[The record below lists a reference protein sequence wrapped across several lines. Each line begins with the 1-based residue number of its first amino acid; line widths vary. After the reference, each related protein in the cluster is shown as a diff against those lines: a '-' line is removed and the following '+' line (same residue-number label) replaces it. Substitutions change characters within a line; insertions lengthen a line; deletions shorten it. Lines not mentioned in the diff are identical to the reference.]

1 METNQVVR
9 GLMSTLK
16 PPHQHLCSELLNSI
30 QSRTCN
36 TRRKETSVE
45 DQDSSN
51 KEDAKGFSLN
61 KARKRRKRAIRQCEL
76 RQMELKEA
84 KLRGK
89 ATKQTGKVNIQKPI
103 MMSPI
108 TKLWL
113 VQQSYKLVKEK
124 NKGKNGHTE
133 KK

>member
-51 KEDAKGFSLN
+51 KEDDKGFSLN
-61 KARKRRKRAIRQCEL
+61 KKVRKRRKRAIRQFEL
-76 RQMELKEA
+76 RQMEIKEA
-84 KLRGK
+84 KLREK
-89 ATKQTGKVNIQKPI
+89 ATT
-103 MMSPI
+103 
-108 TKLWL
+108 
-113 VQQSYKLVKEK
+113 
-124 NKGKNGHTE
+124 
-133 KK
+133 